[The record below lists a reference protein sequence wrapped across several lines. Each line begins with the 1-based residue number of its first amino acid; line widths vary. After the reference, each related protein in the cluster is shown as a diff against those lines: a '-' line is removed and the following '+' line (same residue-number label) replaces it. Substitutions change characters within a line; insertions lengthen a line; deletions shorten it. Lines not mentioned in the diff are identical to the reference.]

1 MSKKHTPSET
11 LRILQMFK
19 VTVKCSLPMNIVNI
33 CSIPPLFKHI
43 FLQYCTMWGLVSYS
57 VLPPDA
63 VRRSMTLTTSL
74 VCVFVKKITS
84 PPGAYTA
91 PHKRL

>member
-11 LRILQMFK
+11 RRILQ
-19 VTVKCSLPMNIVNI
+19 TVKMTVRPSRYDGLMTV
-33 CSIPPLFKHI
+33 CSILPLFKHI

-57 VLPPDA
+57 VLAPA
-63 VRRSMTLTTSL
+63 ALRRSMTLTTSL

-91 PHKRL
+91 PHERL